1 MEKKYSLT
9 MVFPAYN
16 EQDNVD
22 RLVRDADRVGKD
34 VFGDD
39 YEIIVVDD
47 GSTDKTAEMLA
58 GLKEEFDHLVV
69 LTHSPNQ
76 GYTAALRTGFTNASK
91 DLIFYSDADNQ
102 FDLSEI
108 PLLMKLVDDNDI
120 VSGYRNPRIDP
131 WLRIFVSRCFNIMAH
146 SVFRFPIRD
155 VDCAFKIF
163 RKEVFDKIQI
173 NSDNF
178 MVDTEIMSKAV
189 IHKMR
194 VAEVGVTHLPRE
206 AGETTV
212 RPSDVFKTLRGM
224 WHLWFELRELKK
236 HL

>member
-1 MEKKYSLT
+1 VDMKFSLS

-16 EQDNVD
+16 EQDNLD
-22 RLVRDADRVGKD
+22 RLVRDADKVGKD

-39 YEIIVVDD
+39 YEIIIVDD
-47 GSTDKTAEMLA
+47 GSKDKTPDILEQ
-58 GLKEEFDHLVV
+58 LKKEYDHLVV
-69 LTHSPNQ
+69 YTHSPNQ
-76 GYTAALRTGFTNASK
+76 GYTAALRTGFSNASK

-108 PLLMKLVDDNDI
+108 PLLMALVEDNDI

-131 WLRIFVSRCFNIMAH
+131 WFRIFVSRCFNLMSH
-146 SVFRFPIRD
+146 SLFSFPVRD

-163 RKEVFDKIQI
+163 HKRVFDKIKI

-189 IHKMR
+189 FFNMK

-206 AGETTV
+206 EGETTV
-212 RPSDVFKTLRGM
+212 KPTDVFKTLRGM
-224 WHLWFELRELKK
+224 WQLWHELKEMK
-236 HL
+236 KKQ